1 MKVIRRTLLRTFA
14 IVAFTCLTLGVTD
27 RLGRADSG
35 LDTGAGGLGNQE
47 NTESIEGT
55 TGSGAGGS
63 VVAPDVA
70 PSYDRDVSPNYNTP
84 DATPSATPNPDVA
97 PSYNETTG
105 SGTGGSTDTGVAPG
119 GSTDTDM
126 TPGYS
131 TDSSSRDTVSDTPGS
146 IIGGTFYPDYSDT
159 LGAGNI
165 RR

>member
-70 PSYDRDVSPNYNTP
+70 PNYNTP

-105 SGTGGSTDTGVAPG
+105 SGTGGSTDMGVAPG

-126 TPGYS
+126 TPSYS
-131 TDSSSRDTVSDTPGS
+131 TDSSNRDTVSDTPGS